1 MSKIII
7 ENIEYET
14 DDFSDELNSEV
25 HMLQYTDRRI
35 LEIQR
40 ELATCQTARTAYSI
54 RIREL
59 LKRDHDHQS
68 AEETVIP
75 N

>member
-7 ENIEYET
+7 ENVEYET

-40 ELATCQTARTAYSI
+40 ELATHQTAKNAYSI

-59 LKRDHDHQS
+59 LKQDHNHQS
-68 AEETVIP
+68 TEETVIP

>member
-7 ENIEYET
+7 ENVEYET

-25 HMLQYTDRRI
+25 QMLQYTDRRI
-35 LEIQR
+35 LETQR
-40 ELATCQTARTAYSI
+40 ELATCQTARNAYSI
-54 RIREL
+54 RIKEL
-59 LKRDHDHQS
+59 LKQDHDHQPT
-68 AEETVIP
+68 EETIKP

>member
-7 ENIEYET
+7 ENVEYET

-25 HMLQYTDRRI
+25 QMLQFTERWLI
-35 LEIQR
+35 EIQR
-40 ELATCQTARTAYSI
+40 ELATCQTARNAYSI
-54 RIREL
+54 RIKQL
-59 LKRDHDHQS
+59 LKQDHDHQS
-68 AEETVIP
+68 TEETVIP